1 MDPDVTLGMK
11 LRGLRDTLHRGD
23 FRENLDE
30 KAEFIQKFESAPGL
44 ALGEQ
49 LGEFLANALGGD
61 NTNFVGVFAD
71 GSEGCGFDGV
81 AEARGET
88 DGTEHAEFVFGE
100 SAGRF
105 ADSPDDFGGE
115 IIAAADEI
123 EDFTGVVAHEKAVN
137 GEIAAL
143 DVFFGRLGIDD
154 LVGMAAIGV
163 TEVGAKRGDFDF
175 EGILAD
181 EDYAEL
187 CADVETLG
195 EKPQNFLRRCIC
207 CHVEIRGLA
216 LEEDVANASANEKGL
231 VPLALERGAN
241 RIGEFAR
248 IHETIMR
255 LWREVNEAGEAKEV
269 KEGSEA
275 AVDCEMFGVRIRSSG
290 ERGR

>member
-1 MDPDVTLGMK
+1 M
-11 LRGLRDTLHRGD
+11 RGLRDTLHGGD

-49 LGEFLANALGGD
+49 LGEILAKALSGD

-187 CADVETLG
+187 CADVQTLG

-255 LWREVNEAGEAKEV
+255 LCGEVNEVEEVNEV
-269 KEGSEA
+269 K
-275 AVDCEMFGVRIRSSG
+275 
-290 ERGR
+290 